1 MPHELARAPLETS
14 EVLEPQ
20 SYELQG
26 QIKCPGLGAPPC
38 APRALGPFGLH
49 PLALLAGLELELGS
63 CSGLELRAHDFSA
76 GPDRVEH
83 LEPWSAH
90 NGLARQRRPG
100 EGLGRRTHSRALL
113 GGQLAGKTRV
123 AK

>member
-1 MPHELARAPLETS
+1 
-14 EVLEPQ
+14 
-20 SYELQG
+20 
-26 QIKCPGLGAPPC
+26 
-38 APRALGPFGLH
+38 
-49 PLALLAGLELELGS
+49 LLAGLELELGS

-100 EGLGRRTHSRALL
+100 EGLGRRTHSGALL

-123 AK
+123 AKCQTNARQGRSRRHPEPLDIRRYLFTGRSIEAHELTARA